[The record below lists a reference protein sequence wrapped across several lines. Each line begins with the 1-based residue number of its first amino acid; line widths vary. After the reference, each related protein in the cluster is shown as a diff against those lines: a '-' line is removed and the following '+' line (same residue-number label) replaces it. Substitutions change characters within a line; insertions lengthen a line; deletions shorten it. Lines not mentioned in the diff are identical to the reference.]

1 MINDQELPTKTPTKM
16 SDSSHR
22 PLAARVRPT
31 NLNEFVGQE
40 HLLGPG
46 KPLQLLAQSKQ
57 IHSMILWG
65 PPGSGKTTLA
75 RNLVNNA
82 DAQLLEMSAVSS
94 GLKDVRAALET
105 ARNSI
110 PTRTVVFIDEVHRFN
125 KAQQDAFLPH
135 VEDGTITLIGAT
147 TENPSFEVISPLLSR
162 TRVFVLKKLAAED
175 LKTVV
180 KRAVSLEYATNDIDD
195 ECIELMCQYADG
207 DARRVL
213 SLLEFSIQI
222 ATGSVITKS
231 HLETV
236 MGQTYRNFDKRGEHF
251 YDQISALH
259 KALRGSDPDASLY
272 WFMRM
277 LDGGCDPLYIA
288 RRLVRFASED
298 IGLADTRALSLA
310 LDAWDTYSRLGSP
323 EGELSLAQAVLYLAS
338 VPKSNATYSAFKDV
352 RTLVNESPAWPVP
365 LRFRNAP
372 TELMKELDYGKGYR
386 YAHNEAEAFVPDESY
401 FPDEMP
407 DTQFYRP
414 TDRGLEKKIGEHL
427 AHLRELKQS
436 S

>member
-1 MINDQELPTKTPTKM
+1 MTEF
-16 SDSSHR
+16 SHQ

-31 NLNEFVGQE
+31 NLDEFIGQQ

-46 KPLQLLAQSKQ
+46 KPLALLAQANQ
-57 IHSMILWG
+57 IHSMVLWG
-65 PPGSGKTTLA
+65 PPGTGKTTLA
-75 RNLVNNA
+75 RNLVKNA
-82 DAQLLEMSAVSS
+82 EAQMLEMSAVAS
-94 GLKDVRAALET
+94 GLKDVRAALTT
-105 ARNSI
+105 ARNSM
-110 PTRTVVFIDEVHRFN
+110 PSRTVVFVDEVHRFN

-162 TRVFVLKKLAAED
+162 TRVFVLKKLTNEE
-175 LKTVV
+175 LGTVLR
-180 KRAVSLEYATNDIDD
+180 RAIALEYSAADISD
-195 ECIELMCQYADG
+195 ECIELMCAYADG
-207 DARRVL
+207 DARRAL
-213 SLLEFSIQI
+213 SLLEFSLQI
-222 ATGSVITKS
+222 ASDQQVTKS
-231 HLETV
+231 HLESV
-236 MGQTYRNFDKRGEHF
+236 MGQTYRSFDKRGEHF

-298 IGLADTRALSLA
+298 IGLADSRALSLA

-323 EGELSLAQAVLYLAS
+323 EGELALAQAVLYLAS
-338 VPKSNATYSAFKDV
+338 VPKSNATYAALKGAKQ
-352 RTLVNESPAWPVP
+352 LVEESPAWPVP

-372 TELMKELDYGKGYR
+372 TELMSELNYGKGYR
-386 YAHNEAEAFVPDESY
+386 YAHDEAEAFVPDEHY

-407 DTQFYRP
+407 ARQFYHP
-414 TDRGLEKKIGEHL
+414 TNRGLEQKIAEHL

-436 S
+436 SKCP

>member
-1 MINDQELPTKTPTKM
+1 M
-16 SDSSHR
+16 SDFAHR

-31 NLNEFVGQE
+31 NLENFVGQQ
-40 HLLGPG
+40 HLLGPD
-46 KPLQLLAQSKQ
+46 KPLMLLAQSNQ

-75 RNLVNNA
+75 RALVNNA

-94 GLKDVRAALET
+94 GLKDVRAALAT
-105 ARNSI
+105 ARTSM

-135 VEDGTITLIGAT
+135 VEDGTITFIGAT
-147 TENPSFEVISPLLSR
+147 TENPSFEVIAPLLSR
-162 TRVFVLKKLAAED
+162 TRVFVLKKL
-175 LKTVV
+175 TVDELSAV
-180 KRAVSLEYATNDIDD
+180 VRRAISLEYSTLKVDD
-195 ECIELMCQYADG
+195 ECIELMCNYADG

-213 SLLEFSIQI
+213 SLLEFSTQL
-222 ATGSVITKS
+222 ANENVITKV

-236 MGQTYRNFDKRGEHF
+236 MGQTYRTFDKRGEHF

-298 IGLADTRALSLA
+298 IGLADTRALSIT

-338 VPKSNATYSAFKDV
+338 VPKSNATYLAFKEV
-352 RTLVNESPAWPVP
+352 RKQVSENPAWPVP

-372 TELMKELDYGKGYR
+372 TELMAELDYGKGYR
-386 YAHNEAEAFVPDESY
+386 YAHDEAEAFVSDEHY

-407 DTQFYRP
+407 ERQFYRP

-427 AHLRELKQS
+427 ARLRELKRSAKCQ
-436 S
+436 

>member
-1 MINDQELPTKTPTKM
+1 MNET
-16 SDSSHR
+16 SHR

-31 NLNEFVGQE
+31 SLDDFVGQE
-40 HLLGPG
+40 HLLGAD

-75 RNLVNNA
+75 RTLVTNA

-94 GLKDVRAALET
+94 GLKDVRAALST
-105 ARNSI
+105 ARNSM
-110 PTRTVVFIDEVHRFN
+110 PARTVVFIDEVHRFN

-162 TRVFVLKKLAAED
+162 TRVFVLKRLTAED

-180 KRAVSLEYATNDIDD
+180 RRAISLEFSAMEIDD
-195 ECIELMCQYADG
+195 ECIELMCKYADG

-213 SLLEFSIQI
+213 SLLEFSLQI
-222 ATGSVITKS
+222 ATDKVITKT

-251 YDQISALH
+251 FDQISALH
-259 KALRGSDPDASLY
+259 KALRGSDPDAALY

-298 IGLADTRALSLA
+298 IGLADTRALSTA
-310 LDAWDTYSRLGSP
+310 LDAWDTFTRLGSP
-323 EGELSLAQAVLYLAS
+323 EGELSLAQAVIYLAS
-338 VPKSNATYSAFKDV
+338 VPKSNATYIAFKEV
-352 RTLVNESPAWPVP
+352 RKLVQERPAWPVP

-372 TELMKELDYGKGYR
+372 TELMADLDYGKGYR
-386 YAHNEAEAFVPDESY
+386 YAHDEADAFVPDEHY

-407 DTQFYRP
+407 EQQFYRP
-414 TDRGLEKKIGEHL
+414 TERGLEKKIKEHL
-427 AHLRELKQS
+427 VRLRELKHDAKGQ
-436 S
+436 

>member
-1 MINDQELPTKTPTKM
+1 MKTSIKMIDP
-16 SDSSHR
+16 SHR
-22 PLAARVRPT
+22 PLAARVRPAS
-31 NLNEFVGQE
+31 LKEFVGQL
-40 HLLGPG
+40 HLLGPE

-65 PPGSGKTTLA
+65 PPGTGKTTLA
-75 RNLVNNA
+75 RSLAHNA
-82 DAQLLEMSAVSS
+82 EAQLLEMSAVSS

-105 ARNSI
+105 ARNSM

-135 VEDGTITLIGAT
+135 VEDGTITFIGAT

-162 TRVFVLKKLAAED
+162 TRVFVLKKLTLEE
-175 LKTVV
+175 LKTLV
-180 KRAVSLEYATNDIDD
+180 KRAVSLEYSDVEIND
-195 ECIELMCQYADG
+195 ECIDLMCHYADG

-222 ATGSVITKS
+222 ASENVITTS

-236 MGQTYRNFDKRGEHF
+236 MGQTYRTFDKRGEHF

-338 VPKSNATYSAFKDV
+338 VPKSNATYTAFKEV
-352 RTLVNESPAWPVP
+352 RTLVNENPAWPVP

-372 TELMKELDYGKGYR
+372 TQLMAELDYGKGYR
-386 YAHNEAEAFVPDESY
+386 YAHNEAEAFVPDEHY
-401 FPDEMP
+401 FPDEMRE
-407 DTQFYRP
+407 TQFYRP

-427 AHLRELKQS
+427 ARLRELKQS

>member
-1 MINDQELPTKTPTKM
+1 MN
-16 SDSSHR
+16 DSSHR

-31 NLNEFVGQE
+31 SLEEFVGQQ
-40 HLLGPG
+40 HLLGPQ
-46 KPLQLLAQSKQ
+46 KPLKLLAQSKQ

-75 RNLVNNA
+75 RALVNNA

-94 GLKDVRAALET
+94 GLKDVRAALVT

-135 VEDGTITLIGAT
+135 VEDGTITFIGAT

-162 TRVFVLKKLAAED
+162 TRVFVLKKLTGED
-175 LKTVV
+175 LESVV
-180 KRAVSLEYATNDIDD
+180 RRAISLEYSTTEIDD
-195 ECIELMCQYADG
+195 ECIELMCTYADG

-213 SLLEFSIQI
+213 SLLEFSLQI
-222 ATGSVITKS
+222 ATDNVITKT
-231 HLETV
+231 HLESV
-236 MGQTYRNFDKRGEHF
+236 MGQTYRNFDKRGEHYF
-251 YDQISALH
+251 DQISALH
-259 KALRGSDPDASLY
+259 KALRGSDPDASMY

-277 LDGGCDPLYIA
+277 IDGGCDPLYIA

-298 IGLADTRALSLA
+298 IGLADTRALSIT
-310 LDAWDTYSRLGSP
+310 LDAWDTYTRLGSP

-338 VPKSNATYSAFKDV
+338 VPKSNATYVAFKEV
-352 RTLVNESPAWPVP
+352 RTLVQESPAWPVP

-372 TELMKELDYGKGYR
+372 TELMAELNYGKGYR
-386 YAHNEAEAFVPDESY
+386 YAHDEAEAFVPDEHY
-401 FPDEMP
+401 FPDEMSEH
-407 DTQFYRP
+407 QFYRP

-427 AHLRELKQS
+427 ARLRELKQS
-436 S
+436 TKCQ

>member
-1 MINDQELPTKTPTKM
+1 M
-16 SDSSHR
+16 SDASHQ

-31 NLNEFVGQE
+31 SLDEFVGQQ

-46 KPLQLLAQSKQ
+46 KPLQLLAQAKK

-65 PPGSGKTTLA
+65 PPGTGKTTLA
-75 RNLVNNA
+75 RTLVRNA
-82 DAQLLEMSAVSS
+82 EAQMLEMSAVAS
-94 GLKDVRAALET
+94 GLKDVRAALAT
-105 ARNSI
+105 AQNSM
-110 PTRTVVFIDEVHRFN
+110 PLCTVVFIDEVHRFN

-135 VEDGTITLIGAT
+135 VENGTITFIGAT

-162 TRVFVLKKLAAED
+162 TRVFVLKKLTNEELAAI
-175 LKTVV
+175 VQ
-180 KRAVSLEYATNDIDD
+180 RAITMEYSPADISD
-195 ECIELMCQYADG
+195 ECIELMCTYADG

-213 SLLEFSIQI
+213 SLLEFSLQI
-222 ATGSVITKS
+222 APDHRVTRS

-236 MGQTYRNFDKRGEHF
+236 MGQTYRSFDKRGEHF

-298 IGLADTRALSLA
+298 VGLADTRALSLA
-310 LDAWDTYSRLGSP
+310 LDAWDTFTRLGSP
-323 EGELSLAQAVLYLAS
+323 EGELALAQAVLYLAS
-338 VPKSNATYSAFKDV
+338 VPKSNATYVALKEA
-352 RTLVNESPAWPVP
+352 RQLVHESPALPVP

-372 TELMKELDYGKGYR
+372 TKLMKELNYGRDYR
-386 YAHNEAEAFVPDESY
+386 YAHDEAEAFVPDEHY
-401 FPDEMP
+401 FPDEM
-407 DTQFYRP
+407 TAHQFYRP
-414 TDRGLEKKIGEHL
+414 TNRGLEQKISAHL

-436 S
+436 AKCQK

>member
-1 MINDQELPTKTPTKM
+1 MN
-16 SDSSHR
+16 DSSHR

-31 NLNEFVGQE
+31 NLEEFVGQQ
-40 HLLGPG
+40 HLLGPE
-46 KPLQLLAQSKQ
+46 KPLKLLAQSKQ

-75 RNLVNNA
+75 RALVNNA

-94 GLKDVRAALET
+94 GLKEVRAALET
-105 ARNSI
+105 ARNSM

-135 VEDGTITLIGAT
+135 VEDGTITFIGAT

-162 TRVFVLKKLAAED
+162 TRVFVLKKLTGDD
-175 LKTVV
+175 LQTVV
-180 KRAVSLEYATNDIDD
+180 RRAISLEYSSKEIDD
-195 ECIELMCQYADG
+195 ECIELMCTYADG

-213 SLLEFSIQI
+213 SLLEFSLQI
-222 ATGSVITKS
+222 ASDRVITKT

-236 MGQTYRNFDKRGEHF
+236 MGQTYRNFDKRGEHYF
-251 YDQISALH
+251 DQISALH
-259 KALRGSDPDASLY
+259 KALRGSDPDASMY

-277 LDGGCDPLYIA
+277 IDGGCDPLYIA

-298 IGLADTRALSLA
+298 IGLADSRALSIA
-310 LDAWDTYSRLGSP
+310 LDAWDTYTRLGSP

-338 VPKSNATYSAFKDV
+338 VPKSNATYVAFKEV
-352 RTLVNESPAWPVP
+352 RTLVQESPAWPVP

-372 TELMKELDYGKGYR
+372 TELMAELNYGKGYR
-386 YAHNEAEAFVPDESY
+386 YAHNEAEAFVPDEHY

-407 DTQFYRP
+407 EHQFYRP

-427 AHLRELKQS
+427 ARLRELKQS
-436 S
+436 TTCQ

>member
-1 MINDQELPTKTPTKM
+1 M

-22 PLAARVRPT
+22 PLAARVRPSS
-31 NLNEFVGQE
+31 LDEFVGQL
-40 HLLGPG
+40 HLLGPE

-82 DAQLLEMSAVSS
+82 EAQLLEMSAVSS
-94 GLKDVRAALET
+94 GLKDVRAALDT
-105 ARNSI
+105 ARNSV
-110 PTRTVVFIDEVHRFN
+110 PTQTVVFIDEVHRFN

-135 VEDGTITLIGAT
+135 VEDGTITFIGAT

-162 TRVFVLKKLAAED
+162 TRVFVLKKLSVED

-180 KRAVSLEYATNDIDD
+180 RRATSLEYSDTEVDN

-213 SLLEFSIQI
+213 SLLEFSVQI
-222 ATGSVITKS
+222 AVDGVLTKS

-298 IGLADTRALSLA
+298 IGLADNRALSLA

-338 VPKSNATYSAFKDV
+338 VPKSNATYVAFKEV
-352 RTLVNESPAWPVP
+352 RTLVNENPAWPVP

-372 TELMKELDYGKGYR
+372 TELMSELDYGKGYR
-386 YAHNEAEAFVPDESY
+386 YAHNENEAFVPDEHY

-407 DTQFYRP
+407 EHQFFRP
-414 TDRGLEKKIGEHL
+414 TERGLEKRIKEHL
-427 AHLRELKQS
+427 VRLRELKHNAKGQ
-436 S
+436 

>member
-1 MINDQELPTKTPTKM
+1 MNDI
-16 SDSSHR
+16 SHR
-22 PLAARVRPT
+22 PLAARVRP
-31 NLNEFVGQE
+31 NSLDDFVGQQ
-40 HLLGPG
+40 HLLGSE

-75 RNLVNNA
+75 RTLVTNA

-105 ARNSI
+105 ARNSV
-110 PTRTVVFIDEVHRFN
+110 PSQTVVFIDEVHRFN

-135 VEDGTITLIGAT
+135 VEDGTITFIGAT

-162 TRVFVLKKLAAED
+162 TRVFVLKKLTLED
-175 LKTVV
+175 LETIVR
-180 KRAVSLEYATNDIDD
+180 RALSLEYSTTDIDD
-195 ECIELMCQYADG
+195 ESIELMCNYADG

-213 SLLEFSIQI
+213 SLLEFSLQI
-222 ATGSVITKS
+222 ATDGVITKT

-298 IGLADTRALSLA
+298 IGLADTRALSIT

-338 VPKSNATYSAFKDV
+338 VPKSNATYVAFKAV
-352 RTLVNESPAWPVP
+352 RKQVSENPAWPVP

-372 TELMKELDYGKGYR
+372 TELMAELDYGKGYR
-386 YAHNEAEAFVPDESY
+386 YAHDEVEAFVPDERY

-407 DTQFYRP
+407 DQQFYRP

-427 AHLRELKQS
+427 ARLRELKRNTKCQ
-436 S
+436 